1 MSLQNQNKQ
10 TYSKNNNG
18 DYMIQ
23 NKDGIAPNNTEAEKA
38 VLGAV
43 LKGGANTFELANAWI
58 KDTRAFYHYDNQKI
72 WKSMLSLHKRHEL
85 IDMVTVSDEVRKY
98 IKEADKGMTY
108 YISGLF
114 DDCPSESSV
123 EDYCKIVWER
133 YIKREAIRSARVL
146 ASTAEDNSMTIADVL
161 TKHERYSEE
170 LRALEPTSRQTIE
183 NVVDSTLEHIE
194 RQDNVIP
201 FGLEFL
207 DRAAGGMT
215 RQEITVIG
223 GRPGHGKSTLMINIV
238 SALVSGG
245 YKVML
250 FNREMSNTE
259 MMKKLLCMECEKL
272 DYDKVRRHELTK
284 KEKKTLVDAT
294 ESVKEKYKDF
304 LMYDNCRTLGESLRE
319 VNRHKPDVVID
330 DYIQLIDMEGTADQ
344 RRLEVEKIMHE
355 YKWLCKKINC
365 SSILISQLNREI
377 EKRDDPV
384 PQMADFA
391 ESGAIEQTAE
401 MAAFVYYPFNTDPE
415 TNDSFES
422 RIIIAKSRYGNIG
435 RFTGGYDGNICKFF
449 ETIDEARKG
458 KSDW

>member
-1 MSLQNQNKQ
+1 MSPQNQSKQ

-18 DYMIQ
+18 DYMVL

-43 LKGGANTFELANAWI
+43 LKGGANTYEVASTWI
-58 KDTRAFYHYDNQKI
+58 KENRAFYNQDNQKI
-72 WKSMLSLHKRHEL
+72 WKSMASLHKRHEI
-85 IDMVTVSDEVRKY
+85 IDTVTVSDEVRKHL
-98 IKEADKGMTY
+98 KEADTGMAY

-114 DDCPSESSV
+114 EACPSEHSV

-133 YIKREAIRSARVL
+133 YIKREAIKSARIL
-146 ASTAEDNSMTIADVL
+146 AKTAEDNNLTIADVL
-161 TKHERYSEE
+161 TRHERYSEE
-170 LRALEPTSRQTIE
+170 LRNLEPTSRQTIS

-201 FGLEFL
+201 FGLEFM

-238 SALVSGG
+238 SSLIQGG

-284 KEKKTLVDAT
+284 KEKQKLIDAT
-294 ESVKEKYKDF
+294 EEVKKKYENF
-304 LMYDNCRTLGESLRE
+304 LMYDNIRTLGESLRE

-355 YKWLCKKINC
+355 YKWLCKKIDC
-365 SSILISQLNREI
+365 SAILISQLNREI

-415 TNDSFES
+415 TNDRFES

-435 RFTGGYDGNICKFF
+435 RFTVGYDGNICKFF
-449 ETIDEARKG
+449 ETIEEARKG